1 MISCTFAGHR
11 EIYDCN
17 IQKRVE
23 AALDGILANDR
34 AFVFYSGDMGEFDQM
49 CASVVRNAKRRHPE
63 LDMRLI
69 AVLPYM
75 RNDINTNRAYY
86 ESCFD
91 DIIVPIELADVHY
104 KAAILRRNQ
113 WMIDHAD
120 YLIACVIRD
129 FGGAYAAMQ
138 YAAKQGKRIL
148 NLAEMR

>member
-1 MISCTFAGHR
+1 
-11 EIYDCN
+11 
-17 IQKRVE
+17 
-23 AALDGILANDR
+23 
-34 AFVFYSGDMGEFDQM
+34 
-49 CASVVRNAKRRHPE
+49 
-63 LDMRLI
+63 MRLI

-75 RNDINTNRAYY
+75 RSDINTNRAYY

-91 DIIVPIELADVHY
+91 DIIIPIELADIHY

-138 YAAKQGKRIL
+138 YPAKQRKKIL